1 MKLTINKICLLTSFK
16 IIILDGMYK
25 KINLLTIVTLLFL
38 LCINNGFSQN
48 NQPDYNMLTIGESY
62 RIHPSNVTQ
71 TEVFI
76 VKSPIDENVLFLSC
90 NTLTFIP
97 FFISEGIYVSN
108 DGGDSWQGNDTCTG
122 NPLLFHG
129 GDPGIAIDKD
139 GRFIITRLGRSP
151 FVGLYSHYSLD
162 NGNTWSGQSVISTD
176 DLERA
181 AVTSDANSTSAYFGR
196 TYATWVK
203 FATPFPMMVSYTDD
217 GAETW
222 STPMQINSPVSR
234 CAGGDIDT
242 GPEGDLALCWA
253 GVTESS
259 PFKEIFVGFASSA
272 DGGINWNV
280 TENAFDINGITGL
293 LPNKG
298 NIRVN
303 GLPGIAVDNS
313 GGERNGWIYIVTGQK
328 DKAPA
333 GSDPDII
340 LNRSTDGGVTWSDAI
355 RVNQDALNNGK
366 TQYFPTVHVDKFGAV
381 DIIFYDDRNTTV
393 DSTGVMLAR
402 STDGG
407 DTWEE
412 FEISDHNFKPIPI
425 GGLGQGY
432 QGDNIDITSTTTELW
447 PVWMDNSTGI
457 YQIWTVPVKF
467 SSIDAITEDLDAQF
481 KLEQNFPNPFNSSTT
496 IGYSVPRYSFVT
508 IKVLDIM
515 GTEITTLV
523 NEYKLP
529 GNYEVIFYA
538 IEKSKK
544 NRVYFYRL
552 EADNVTKTRGLILS
566 H

>member
-1 MKLTINKICLLTSFK
+1 MLSKTIHINHNMRQLAKNL
-16 IIILDGMYK
+16 IIL
-25 KINLLTIVTLLFL
+25 LFIVLAIITN
-38 LCINNGFSQN
+38 ITAQN
-48 NQPDYNMLTIGESY
+48 NQYDYNMLTIGENY
-62 RIHPSNVTQ
+62 RIYPSNVTQ

-76 VKSPIDENVLFLSC
+76 VKSPIDENVLFSSC

-97 FFISEGIYVSN
+97 FFISEGIFVSEN
-108 DGGDSWQGNDTCTG
+108 GGNTWQGNDTCTG
-122 NPLLFHG
+122 NPMLFHG
-129 GDPGIAIDKD
+129 GDPGIAIDKN
-139 GRFIITRLGRSP
+139 GRFILTRLGRSP

-181 AVTSDANSTSAYFGR
+181 AVISDASTSSTHYGR

-203 FATPFPMMVSYTDD
+203 FATPFPMMFSYTDD

-222 STPMQINSPVSR
+222 STPQQINSPTNR
-234 CAGGDIDT
+234 CAGGDIDVAVN
-242 GPEGDLALCWA
+242 GDLVICWA
-253 GVTESS
+253 GVTEFS
-259 PFKEIFVGFASSA
+259 PFKEIYVGFASSSN
-272 DGGINWNV
+272 GGLNWTV
-280 TENAFDINGITGL
+280 SENAFDINGITGL

-328 DKAPA
+328 DKPPA

-340 LNRSTDGGVTWSDAI
+340 LNRSTDSGVTWSDAI
-355 RVNQDALNNGK
+355 RVNQDALDNGK

-381 DIIFYDDRNTTV
+381 DIIFYDDRYTTD
-393 DSTGVMLAR
+393 DSTGVTLAR

-407 DTWEE
+407 DNWKE

-432 QGDNIDITSTTTELW
+432 QGDNIDITSTTTKLW
-447 PVWMDNSTGI
+447 PVWMGNSTGI
-457 YQIWTVPVKF
+457 YQIWTVPINY
-467 SSIDAITEDLDAQF
+467 SSVDAINEEAQLSF
-481 KLEQNFPNPFNSSTT
+481 ELEQNFPNPFSTSTT
-496 IGYSVPRYSFVT
+496 ISFYVPKYSFVSL
-508 IKVLDIM
+508 KVMDAM
-515 GTEITTLV
+515 GTEILELV

-529 GNYEVIFYA
+529 GHYEVNYNSDDSQA
-538 IEKSKK
+538 NSG
-544 NRVYFYRL
+544 VYFYRL
-552 EADNVTKTRGLILS
+552 EAGSFTKTRGMILS